1 MRFKDYIIVLS
12 IFLIIASFLF
22 YKLINGAYLFTSGD
36 SLSPIAVKNAIK
48 LYVDS
53 YNEFPLWFPWILGGI
68 PTIHSFLSISNYYY
82 PHHLMVMLN
91 NLGLSWNWYFIFH
104 LIFGALGFY
113 KLILFFK
120 QEKYS
125 ALFGS
130 ILFLLMP
137 YMIVMFA
144 YGHGSQMMSASYIPW
159 IILYLF
165 KIYKTPKLLNYLV
178 FSILIGF
185 QLQRGHVQIAYYT
198 WMMIGLFFVIN
209 TFYFFKNEV
218 KDVYKF
224 IKLKIGLIVSLILGL
239 CLSLSIYLP
248 ILKYSSKSI
257 RGSNIGGGAGLEYA
271 TQWSLSLKEMFT
283 FIFPYSLGFGG
294 PLYFGDFP
302 FTDYPNYISIFVIF
316 LAFIGFFKSKI
327 EKEFK
332 LFFLLT
338 IVLSILISLGS
349 NFINFYQ
356 IFYQYLPY
364 FNKFRV
370 PAYILILSHFSI
382 LVLASL
388 GFGILLDKI
397 KLTYKNYYLLF
408 LFLISLSYLIFGHL
422 FTNPNNPYISKINEM
437 HFYDSINIMLV
448 ILIAVLSIY
457 FYYSNKINRKVYV
470 YILIIII
477 SYDYFRIDREIIS
490 PATHIPH
497 KNILKEN
504 NYIENFKNQD
514 PIITYLKNDSSKYS
528 IMDFVGEQNRW
539 ANYHIENINGYH
551 PAKLN
556 NYNEF
561 IKKINSKGF
570 TLWPEGILKL
580 FNIKYIIL
588 PSSEFNHPSF
598 KNLGQKGLTYFGNNQ
613 NYDGK
618 KVGLFLYEYNDFSS
632 RIFFTNKILSDENN
646 LDDILENNY
655 NPENYVYINDNII
668 EENFN
673 SKDRTSK
680 LTYWSADLIKFETK
694 SSSNQFLI
702 LSEIFYEDGWE
713 LFCNGTKQEIYQVN
727 KIVRGLKVPSGINS
741 FEMRFNPKEFYYGL
755 FITRIAIALIILV
768 FIYLLVR
775 RYYGKKS

>member
-165 KIYKTPKLLNYLV
+165 KIYKTPKLLNYLL

-271 TQWSLSLKEMFT
+271 TLWSFSLKEMCT
-283 FIFPYSLGFGG
+283 FIFP
-294 PLYFGDFP
+294 
-302 FTDYPNYISIFVIF
+302 
-316 LAFIGFFKSKI
+316 
-327 EKEFK
+327 
-332 LFFLLT
+332 
-338 IVLSILISLGS
+338 
-349 NFINFYQ
+349 
-356 IFYQYLPY
+356 
-364 FNKFRV
+364 
-370 PAYILILSHFSI
+370 
-382 LVLASL
+382 
-388 GFGILLDKI
+388 
-397 KLTYKNYYLLF
+397 
-408 LFLISLSYLIFGHL
+408 
-422 FTNPNNPYISKINEM
+422 
-437 HFYDSINIMLV
+437 
-448 ILIAVLSIY
+448 
-457 FYYSNKINRKVYV
+457 
-470 YILIIII
+470 
-477 SYDYFRIDREIIS
+477 
-490 PATHIPH
+490 
-497 KNILKEN
+497 
-504 NYIENFKNQD
+504 
-514 PIITYLKNDSSKYS
+514 
-528 IMDFVGEQNRW
+528 
-539 ANYHIENINGYH
+539 
-551 PAKLN
+551 
-556 NYNEF
+556 
-561 IKKINSKGF
+561 
-570 TLWPEGILKL
+570 
-580 FNIKYIIL
+580 
-588 PSSEFNHPSF
+588 
-598 KNLGQKGLTYFGNNQ
+598 
-613 NYDGK
+613 
-618 KVGLFLYEYNDFSS
+618 
-632 RIFFTNKILSDENN
+632 
-646 LDDILENNY
+646 
-655 NPENYVYINDNII
+655 
-668 EENFN
+668 
-673 SKDRTSK
+673 
-680 LTYWSADLIKFETK
+680 
-694 SSSNQFLI
+694 
-702 LSEIFYEDGWE
+702 
-713 LFCNGTKQEIYQVN
+713 
-727 KIVRGLKVPSGINS
+727 
-741 FEMRFNPKEFYYGL
+741 
-755 FITRIAIALIILV
+755 
-768 FIYLLVR
+768 
-775 RYYGKKS
+775 